1 MWGHHYR
8 FTLFL
13 SQLFLQERGRRRAD
27 QTLSKMQSL
36 HREGRGL
43 RTDDVQ
49 ELQARVLLVLLG
61 VPGCELDAGSAP
73 NVHRELNFSCE
84 T

>member
-1 MWGHHYR
+1 
-8 FTLFL
+8 
-13 SQLFLQERGRRRAD
+13 
-27 QTLSKMQSL
+27 MQSL

-61 VPGCELDAGSAP
+61 VPGCELDAGNAA